1 MDKPTLFSLTRTIAG
16 VTNQYLQGKKRWV
29 SLAGY
34 LMLAI
39 ATVAGFDLGSL
50 SKDLTLDP
58 GVSKD
63 STLIALATA
72 AGVTFRFFQN
82 MGRTRDFGEA
92 ISRITDR
99 LDKKGIR

>member
-1 MDKPTLFSLTRTIAG
+1 MDKQTLFGLTRTIAG

-63 STLIALATA
+63 STLIAIAAA

-99 LDKKGIR
+99 LDRKGIR

>member
-63 STLIALATA
+63 STLIALAAA
-72 AGVTFRFFQN
+72 AGVTFRFFQS

-99 LDKKGIR
+99 LDRKGIR

>member
-39 ATVAGFDLGSL
+39 ATVAG
-50 SKDLTLDP
+50 KDLTLDP

-63 STLIALATA
+63 STLIALAAA
-72 AGVTFRFFQN
+72 AGVTFRFFQS

-99 LDKKGIR
+99 LDRKGIR

>member
-1 MDKPTLFSLTRTIAG
+1 MDKQTLFSLTRTIAG

-63 STLIALATA
+63 STLIALAAA

-99 LDKKGIR
+99 LDRKGIR